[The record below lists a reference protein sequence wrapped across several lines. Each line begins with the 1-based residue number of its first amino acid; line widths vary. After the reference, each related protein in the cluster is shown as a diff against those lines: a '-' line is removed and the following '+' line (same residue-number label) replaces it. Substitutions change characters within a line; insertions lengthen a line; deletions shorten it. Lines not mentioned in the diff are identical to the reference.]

1 MRPKHYLQQSQSAIT
16 EDEFYGQIDDDKK
29 ISDSLNIKIYG
40 KLFFSA
46 LNIKLTVFSY

>member
-1 MRPKHYLQQSQSAIT
+1 MRAKHYLQQSQSAIT
-16 EDEFYGQIDDDKK
+16 EDEFNGQMDDKK